1 MLLYSR
7 VSWGIF
13 LHLSF
18 SATSAEMFNKHE
30 DPFPA
35 QSSGCFSVPIP
46 TVQFKVFRG
55 KEGKM
60 GRKPRREKKL
70 KELTKL
76 NRHLI

>member
-55 KEGKM
+55 
-60 GRKPRREKKL
+60 RREKW
-70 KELTKL
+70 KENQDK
-76 NRHLI
+76 RKS